1 MNGILYPALVMGG
14 LGLIF
19 GAMLAFASKKFY
31 VEVDERQA
39 KVREI
44 LPGANCGGCGFPG
57 CDGYAEAVVK
67 GEAKVTACAAG
78 GAPVHLRSSR
88 RSCRPP
94 CRPSPLRPAKEPSNF

>member
-57 CDGYAEAVVK
+57 CD
-67 GEAKVTACAAG
+67 ACAAAIVG
-78 GAPVHLRSSR
+78 GTAACNACPA
-88 RSCRPP
+88 RPP
-94 CRPSPLRPAKEPSNF
+94 CHRCCSTEPTIPTAWQR